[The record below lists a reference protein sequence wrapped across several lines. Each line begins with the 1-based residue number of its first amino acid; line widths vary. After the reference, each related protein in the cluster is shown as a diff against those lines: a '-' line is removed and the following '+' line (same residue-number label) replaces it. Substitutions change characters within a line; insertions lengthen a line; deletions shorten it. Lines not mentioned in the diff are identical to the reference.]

1 MSTRETPWPDATPNW
16 VELSTPDL
24 EIARRFYQELFGWT
38 VKDEQRDFADCYL
51 DGRRVCGLASSAG
64 PPDTGPPWAAGLAAE
79 EPRSS
84 AWISYFATSDAAAV
98 LDRAHRAGGQ
108 VTLGPSPD
116 GDRCVRAVATDP
128 LGTVF
133 GLWQAGSQIGA
144 ELVNEPGA
152 LIWNE
157 HLSSNYQ
164 AVQPF
169 YAEVLGWQ
177 YSDISVD
184 GFHYSTCR
192 VAGDATCLP
201 AGDATCLPAD
211 ERDIAGI
218 GEPSS
223 ELLPL
228 LAGRWLA
235 YFATADTDASLDLLG
250 RLGGGVILPATDTPH
265 GRLAVVQDDQAAV
278 FALLGP
284 ARQAH

>member
-1 MSTRETPWPDATPNW
+1 MSTRESPWPDSTPNW

-64 PPDTGPPWAAGLAAE
+64 PPGTRPPWAVGLAAQQ
-79 EPRSS
+79 PSSS

-98 LDRAHRAGGQ
+98 LDRARRAGGQ
-108 VTLGPSPD
+108 VALGPSPD

-177 YSDISVD
+177 YSDISV
-184 GFHYSTCR
+184 GAFHYATCR
-192 VAGDATCLP
+192 
-201 AGDATCLPAD
+201 PAD

-218 GEPSS
+218 GEPPS

-284 ARQAH
+284 AHQAH